1 MQSVPS
7 AVPAAESVDMHHNRN
22 NNGEEEEEGSVVFV
36 EMKKKISAPSPPS
49 SPKSFNSDEI
59 FEDIDVEYG
68 DEGSSERISDHDL
81 DRLLGPLPTQNN
93 RRSGNSNTHSSL
105 ETDICNNDNGSDN
118 DSRNRRRKI
127 GSKKIKGLCPCC
139 PQSIRQGPCHL
150 LASVIGRDGPV
161 PIVGH
166 MIVVLPKCYYSWGF
180 GIMGPHWYVLEVC
193 ICTIILSER

>member
-1 MQSVPS
+1 MQLPS

-22 NNGEEEEEGSVVFV
+22 NNGEEEEE
-36 EMKKKISAPSPPS
+36 ESAPSPPS

-193 ICTIILSER
+193 MHMHDYSV